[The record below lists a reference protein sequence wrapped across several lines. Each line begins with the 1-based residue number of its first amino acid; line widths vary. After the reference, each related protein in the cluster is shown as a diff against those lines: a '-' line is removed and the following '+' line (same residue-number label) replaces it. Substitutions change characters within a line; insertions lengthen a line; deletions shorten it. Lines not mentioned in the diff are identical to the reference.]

1 VLVYA
6 GFAKTRREAI
16 YYGRLLAKEF
26 NLFYHVSHEH
36 ALCDR
41 NFCYR
46 FRDGNETTMVPEDLD
61 NIVEAETCGLGHSDA
76 ANEEADVANPVMR
89 GELGEKADRFK
100 RYIDVRDRCILR
112 VGAHRI
118 TYKSC
123 FVGSEAVDALVF
135 SEVISTRE
143 EAVELGRVLAKELRL
158 FNSVTGSDV
167 FKDEFEYY
175 RFTKDN
181 SSEEESTTTEIDYL
195 ARKVLVEKAEAFL
208 KCLSIKDRYFHFRKY
223 RKCFLGK
230 GTETLA
236 FHHLLLWKLPVLTPQ
251 VLLWRLYIQTLS
263 MRWSMLV

>member
-1 VLVYA
+1 MHQVISEAIDVLVYA

-16 YYGRLLAKEF
+16 YYGRLLAKMF
-26 NLFYHVSHEH
+26 DLFYHVSDEH

-46 FRDGNETTMVPEDLD
+46 FRDDNETSVALEDLD
-61 NIVEAETCGLGHSDA
+61 NISAAEKCGSGHSDA
-76 ANEEADVANPVMR
+76 ANEEVDVANPGMR

-100 RYIDVRDRCILR
+100 RYIDIRDRCIAR

-118 TYKSC
+118 TYKLC

-135 SEVISTRE
+135 SEVVSTRE
-143 EAVELGRVLAKELRL
+143 EAVQLGRVLAKELRL

-167 FKDEFEYY
+167 FKDEFQYY

-181 SSEEESTTTEIDYL
+181 SSEKEGKTTETDYL
-195 ARKVLVEKAEAFL
+195 ARKVLVEKAEAFM

-223 RKCFLGK
+223 RNCFVGK
-230 GTETLA
+230 GTET
-236 FHHLLLWKLPVLTPQ
+236 
-251 VLLWRLYIQTLS
+251 
-263 MRWSMLV
+263 